1 MNHPL
6 LFIEI
11 TTIDLLDI
19 LLVGLILY
27 QLYRVAKGTV
37 AVKIFF
43 GILLIYLLWK
53 LVSALQLKMLG
64 EILGQFI
71 GVGVIALMIVFQ
83 QELRQF
89 LLFIGNRDFLR
100 SRSSWLQRWFPSTD
114 EPHHRQDLDELI
126 KACKRMAQNRTGAL
140 IVVARKSDVTS
151 YIRSSK
157 TVDAALSATM
167 LESLFFKNSP
177 LHDGAVLINNHRIVS
192 AGGILPSSE
201 NEDLPEGMGM
211 RHRAALGLTEQTD
224 AIVIVVSEENGS
236 MSVAQEG
243 RIERTDS
250 EELRRILDGGA

>member
-1 MNHPL
+1 MIVPA
-6 LFIEI
+6 FIKI
-11 TTIDLLDI
+11 TTIDVLDI

-100 SRSSWLQRWFPSTD
+100 SRSGWLQRWFPSSD
-114 EPHHRQDLDELI
+114 EPGYRYEIDELI
-126 KACKRMAQNRTGAL
+126 KACKRMAQSRTGAL
-140 IVVARKSDVTS
+140 IVLSRKSDVS
-151 YIRSSK
+151 GYIRSFRI
-157 TVDAALSATM
+157 VDAALSSTM
-167 LESLFFKNSP
+167 LESIFFKNSP
-177 LHDGAVLINNHRIVS
+177 LHDGAVLISNYRIVS
-192 AGGILPSSE
+192 AGGILPVSE

-224 AIVIVVSEENGS
+224 ALVIVISEENGS
-236 MSVAQEG
+236 ISLAREG

-250 EELRRILDGGA
+250 EELRRLLDGNT